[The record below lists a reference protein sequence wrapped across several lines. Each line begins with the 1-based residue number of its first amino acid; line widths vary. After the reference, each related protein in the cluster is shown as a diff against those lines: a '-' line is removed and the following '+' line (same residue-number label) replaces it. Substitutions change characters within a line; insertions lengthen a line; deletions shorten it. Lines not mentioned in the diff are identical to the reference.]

1 MSLMGTISLNLS
13 GIAGNV
19 ESSAAINITPGM
31 DVRDAAYLI
40 AHHYP
45 GGVAALAARMGVNP
59 GVLQNKLN
67 PNNDTHH
74 LRLDESVLLQQVAGN
89 AAVLHAMAQQL
100 GFTCVRAMPA
110 QDGGDPVEAFMALAM
125 AHADFTRA
133 VADALHGKETVSKNE
148 LRRATDMANDLIATV
163 GALVSVL
170 AQRVPQPTSED

>member
-31 DVRDAAYLI
+31 DVCDAAYLI
-40 AHHYP
+40 AQHTP
-45 GGVAALAARMGVNP
+45 GGVATLAARMGVNA
-59 GVLQNKLN
+59 GTLQNKLN
-67 PNNDTHH
+67 PNNASHH
-74 LRLDESVLLQQVAGN
+74 LTLKEAVTLQVAADN
-89 AAVLHAMAQQL
+89 AAILHTMAQQL
-100 GFTCVRAMPA
+100 GYACVRAAPA

>member
-1 MSLMGTISLNLS
+1 MSLMGVISFNLA
-13 GIAGNV
+13 GLAGNV
-19 ESSAAINITPGM
+19 NDGGQVHIAPGM
-31 DVRDAAYLI
+31 DVGDAAYLI
-40 AHHYP
+40 AQHYP
-45 GGVAALAARMGVNP
+45 GGGAALAARMGVNP
-59 GVLQNKLN
+59 GTLLNKLN
-67 PNNDTHH
+67 PNIHTHH
-74 LRLDESVLLQQVAGN
+74 LTLKEAVNLQVAAN
-89 AAVLHAMAQQL
+89 NPSILHAMAQQL
-100 GFTCVRAMPA
+100 GYACVRATPA

>member
-1 MSLMGTISLNLS
+1 MSLMGTISLNFS

-31 DVRDAAYLI
+31 DVRDAAHLI
-40 AHHYP
+40 GHHYP
-45 GGVAALAARMGVNP
+45 GGVAALAARMGMVP

-67 PNNDTHH
+67 PNNDSHH

-89 AAVLHAMAQQL
+89 PAILHAMAQQL
-100 GFTCVRAMPA
+100 GFTCVRATPA